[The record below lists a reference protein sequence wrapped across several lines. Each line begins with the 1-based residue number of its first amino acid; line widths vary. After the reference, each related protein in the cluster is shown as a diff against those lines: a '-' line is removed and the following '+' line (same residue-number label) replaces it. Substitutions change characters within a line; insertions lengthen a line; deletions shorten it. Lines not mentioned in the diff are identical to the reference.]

1 MPSSAPSLTG
11 AQKAHLRGLAQTL
24 EPRVF
29 VGKDGVTPAVVLQL
43 EQAFRKADLVKARF
57 TAGRAEMATQ
67 AEALAG
73 ASSSSLVGAVG
84 RTAAF
89 YRKGGEEAGE

>member
-1 MPSSAPSLTG
+1 MSSSAPTLTG

-24 EPRVF
+24 EPKVF
-29 VGKDGVTPAVVLQL
+29 VGKDGATAGIIRQL
-43 EQAFRKADLVKARF
+43 EQAFRKADLVKVRF
-57 TAGRAEMATQ
+57 TAGRDEMTAQ
-67 AEALAG
+67 ADALAAATG
-73 ASSSSLVGAVG
+73 SALVGSVG